1 MEVPVLSNQ
10 ITNEELVHDSN
21 IYVLDVRT
29 IEPHPE
35 NAMFDTDDQED
46 DELAISISNLGQLQ
60 AAIVNRRPD
69 GVLRMVSGHRRREAL
84 IRNHIYSMRCEIIS
98 VNDDEELVMLF
109 HNNLGR
115 GLKEHY
121 KIRFF
126 KAVNQFLYQLKS
138 GQELSSTYDDD
149 ELANTLF
156 VHILQKWGE
165 SSTKGWRRWEIIEMI
180 TGFSRREQEVLTR
193 ACDTKY
199 RESVLASIKNEKHRA
214 KVRKVWE
221 QLEHQAMNGEI
232 PLALLDSEVKAL
244 EKKLEEKP
252 TKATKPTKVTMP
264 SPVIAEEQSTYL
276 SDNEVDFID
285 AYNAKI
291 KKLCKAHKLPF
302 EVPTFRF
309 FFDMTELFNNFN
321 AASEIEDDN

>member
-69 GVLRMVSGHRRREAL
+69 GSLRMVSGHRRREAL
-84 IRNHIYSMRCEIIS
+84 IRNGIYSMRCEIIS

-138 GQELSSTYDDD
+138 GQDISTTCDDD
-149 ELANTLF
+149 ELANTVF
-156 VHILQKWGE
+156 VHALTKAGI
-165 SSTKGWRRWEIIEMI
+165 SDTKGMRKWEVIEMI
-180 TGFSRREQEVLTR
+180 TGFSRREQQVLTR
-193 ACDTKY
+193 ACDPKY
-199 RESVLASIKNEKHRA
+199 RETVLELVKNEKHRA

-221 QLEHQAMNGEI
+221 QLEQQAINGEI
-232 PLALLDSEVKAL
+232 PLALLDSEVQSLA
-244 EKKLEEKP
+244 KKLEEKP
-252 TKATKPTKVTMP
+252 TKPSQPKQVTMP
-264 SPVIAEEQSTYL
+264 APVIAEEDIL
-276 SDNEVDFID
+276 SYNEQTFID
-285 AYNAKI
+285 AYNPKI
-291 KKLCKAHKLPF
+291 KKLCKKHKMPF
-302 EVPTFRF
+302 DAATFRF
-309 FFDMTELFNNFN
+309 FFDLTELFNNFN

>member
-1 MEVPVLSNQ
+1 
-10 ITNEELVHDSN
+10 
-21 IYVLDVRT
+21 
-29 IEPHPE
+29 
-35 NAMFDTDDQED
+35 
-46 DELAISISNLGQLQ
+46 
-60 AAIVNRRPD
+60 
-69 GVLRMVSGHRRREAL
+69 MVSGHRRREAL
-84 IRNHIYSMRCEIIS
+84 IRNGIYSMRCEIIS

-126 KAVNQFLYQLKS
+126 KAVNQFLYQIKS
-138 GQELSSTYDDD
+138 GQELSSTYNDD

-199 RESVLASIKNEKHRA
+199 RESVLASIKNEKHRT

-252 TKATKPTKVTMP
+252 TKPSQPKQVTMP
-264 SPVIAEEQSTYL
+264 APVIAEEDIL
-276 SDNEVDFID
+276 SYNEQTFID
-285 AYNAKI
+285 AYNPKI
-291 KKLCKAHKLPF
+291 KKLCKKHKMPF
-302 EVPTFRF
+302 DAATFRF
-309 FFDMTELFNNFN
+309 FFDLTELFNNFN